1 MKKSSEILICIFF
14 FTFIT
19 INHIENPYLTVQAQT
34 EGNFRLDQIEW
45 QAPRIPGATGVPLQF
60 QIMNLDNKTITSVF
74 GVLSLSFPFTDN
86 DDGDSNASSIGEA
99 LSTYFNVSQYVVL
112 AGEPFE
118 FVFNLDID
126 ENAIKGDYSANLTI
140 TYYIESGGIT
150 PGPTIVFQ
158 LDLRIPNTPPE
169 IVWVRPTA
177 GVLVVD
183 PAEKINFSVIC
194 SDEDNDTLIYSW
206 EVDNV
211 PLDDLNAS
219 SFLFTAQEQ
228 VGVQEITLYVS
239 DSNDTITQTWV
250 VETQIQSDTNQ
261 SINTQYLLA
270 GTTTELIINL
280 SNNLWRGPVIIQLQD
295 PTPLIIE
302 GDSNWVFNNI
312 SEGETITFPVKLF
325 TPTSAM
331 SATGTAIF
339 SISFSDH
346 HGTNYYEI
354 VSIGL
359 IIRGV
364 IQVSIFSSEISEI
377 TINQGSMVTI
387 SATLLNTGN
396 TNAIFANASILIE
409 EGVLVETSN
418 SKSYLG
424 ELEPDS
430 PLPFSVSANIN
441 NSAEAG
447 EYQISC
453 IIFYQDDLFST
464 YRISV
469 NFTINIV
476 SLSETSDDNS
486 RVDLG
491 SLFVGSG
498 VALIIG
504 GGTIIAVILIINR
517 KRKL

>member
-1 MKKSSEILICIFF
+1 MIQIGCLI
-14 FTFIT
+14 
-19 INHIENPYLTVQAQT
+19 
-34 EGNFRLDQIEW
+34 
-45 QAPRIPGATGVPLQF
+45 
-60 QIMNLDNKTITSVF
+60 
-74 GVLSLSFPFTDN
+74 
-86 DDGDSNASSIGEA
+86 
-99 LSTYFNVSQYVVL
+99 
-112 AGEPFE
+112 
-118 FVFNLDID
+118 
-126 ENAIKGDYSANLTI
+126 
-140 TYYIESGGIT
+140 
-150 PGPTIVFQ
+150 
-158 LDLRIPNTPPE
+158 
-169 IVWVRPTA
+169 
-177 GVLVVD
+177 
-183 PAEKINFSVIC
+183 
-194 SDEDNDTLIYSW
+194 
-206 EVDNV
+206 
-211 PLDDLNAS
+211 
-219 SFLFTAQEQ
+219 
-228 VGVQEITLYVS
+228 
-239 DSNDTITQTWV
+239 
-250 VETQIQSDTNQ
+250 
-261 SINTQYLLA
+261 
-270 GTTTELIINL
+270 
-280 SNNLWRGPVIIQLQD
+280 
-295 PTPLIIE
+295 
-302 GDSNWVFNNI
+302 
-312 SEGETITFPVKLF
+312 
-325 TPTSAM
+325 
-331 SATGTAIF
+331 TAIF
-339 SISFSDH
+339 SISFSDQ

-364 IQVSIFSSEISEI
+364 IQVSIFSSEISET

-447 EYQISC
+447 EYQIGC

-464 YRISV
+464 YKISV